1 MKKILVTRKLLK
13 ECEEKALKMF
23 DANLNSNDELYSQ
36 NNVIEMSQGCDGIL
50 SSLTE
55 KLDKANAIYFTD
67 YLGLDVVSITKLRKE
82 FVSKDVEFT
91 IAKNTLIKLA
101 AKDVGMEG
109 LDEFLNGPTAMALSY
124 NDPTDPAK
132 VIKNFLKDFDKPAV
146 KGMILD
152 GQVFQGEEFEKIA
165 NLPSKEQLLSKLV
178 GMLNSPM
185 SKLSS
190 TLGSPVSGLLGAL
203 EQLNS
208 KKG

>member
-1 MKKILVTRKLLK
+1 MPSNKNLK
-13 ECEEKALKMF
+13 EVK
-23 DANLNSNDELYSQ
+23 
-36 NNVIEMSQGCDGIL
+36 
-50 SSLTE
+50 SLTQ

-82 FVSKDVEFT
+82 FVSNDVEFT

-101 AKDVGMEG
+101 AKDVGIDG
-109 LDEFLNGPTAMALSY
+109 LDEFLSGPTAIALSY

-132 VIKNFLKDFDKPAV
+132 VIKSFLKDFDKPSV

-152 GQVFQGEEFEKIA
+152 GQVFQAEEFDKIA
-165 NLPSKEQLLSKLV
+165 NLPTKDQLLSQLV

-190 TLGSPVSGLLGAL
+190 TLGSPISGLLGTL

>member
-1 MKKILVTRKLLK
+1 MPSIK
-13 ECEEKALKMF
+13 
-23 DANLNSNDELYSQ
+23 NLET
-36 NNVIEMSQGCDGIL
+36 VK
-50 SSLTE
+50 SLTE

-82 FVSKDVEFT
+82 FVSNDIEFT

-101 AKDVGMEG
+101 AKDAGMQG

-124 NDPTDPAK
+124 NDPTNPAK

-152 GQVFQGEEFEKIA
+152 GQVFEGEEFEKIA
-165 NLPSKEQLLSKLV
+165 SLPSKEQLLSKLV

>member
-1 MKKILVTRKLLK
+1 MPSNK
-13 ECEEKALKMF
+13 
-23 DANLNSNDELYSQ
+23 NLEAVKN
-36 NNVIEMSQGCDGIL
+36 
-50 SSLTE
+50 LTE

-82 FVSKDVEFT
+82 FVSNDVEFT

-109 LDEFLNGPTAMALSY
+109 LDDFLNGPTAMALS
-124 NDPTDPAK
+124 
-132 VIKNFLKDFDKPAV
+132 DKPAV

-152 GQVFQGEEFEKIA
+152 GQVFKGEEFEKIA

>member
-1 MKKILVTRKLLK
+1 MPSNKNFK
-13 ECEEKALKMF
+13 EVK
-23 DANLNSNDELYSQ
+23 
-36 NNVIEMSQGCDGIL
+36 
-50 SSLTE
+50 SLTE

-82 FVSKDVEFT
+82 FVSNDVEFT

-101 AKDVGMEG
+101 AKDVGIDG
-109 LDEFLNGPTAMALSY
+109 LDEFLNGPTAIALSY

-132 VIKNFLKDFDKPAV
+132 VIKSFLKDFDKPSV

-152 GQVFQGEEFEKIA
+152 GQIFQAEEFEKIA
-165 NLPSKEQLLSKLV
+165 NLPTREQLLSQLV

-190 TLGSPVSGLLGAL
+190 TLGSPLSGLLGTL
-203 EQLNS
+203 KQLNS

>member
-1 MKKILVTRKLLK
+1 MPSNKNLK
-13 ECEEKALKMF
+13 EVK
-23 DANLNSNDELYSQ
+23 
-36 NNVIEMSQGCDGIL
+36 
-50 SSLTE
+50 SLTE

-82 FVSKDVEFT
+82 FVSYDVEFT

-101 AKDVGMEG
+101 AKDVGIDG
-109 LDEFLNGPTAMALSY
+109 LDEFLSGPTAIALSY
-124 NDPTDPAK
+124 NDPTGPAK
-132 VIKNFLKDFDKPAV
+132 VIKSFLKDFDKPSV

-152 GQVFQGEEFEKIA
+152 GQIFQAEEFEKIA
-165 NLPSKEQLLSKLV
+165 NLPTREQLLSQLV

-190 TLGSPVSGLLGAL
+190 TLGSPLSGLLGTL
-203 EQLNS
+203 KQLNS

>member
-1 MKKILVTRKLLK
+1 MPSNKNLK
-13 ECEEKALKMF
+13 EVK
-23 DANLNSNDELYSQ
+23 
-36 NNVIEMSQGCDGIL
+36 
-50 SSLTE
+50 SLTE

-101 AKDVGMEG
+101 AKDVGIDG
-109 LDEFLNGPTAMALSY
+109 LDEFLSGPTAIALSF
-124 NDPTDPAK
+124 NDPTGPAK
-132 VIKNFLKDFDKPAV
+132 VIKSFLKDFDKPSV

-152 GQVFQGEEFEKIA
+152 GQIFQAEEFEKIA
-165 NLPSKEQLLSKLV
+165 NLPTREQLLSQLV

-190 TLGSPVSGLLGAL
+190 TLGSPLSGLLGTL
-203 EQLNS
+203 KQLNS

>member
-1 MKKILVTRKLLK
+1 MPSNKNLK
-13 ECEEKALKMF
+13 EVK
-23 DANLNSNDELYSQ
+23 
-36 NNVIEMSQGCDGIL
+36 
-50 SSLTE
+50 SLTQ

-82 FVSKDVEFT
+82 FVSNDVEFT

-101 AKDVGMEG
+101 AKDVGIDG
-109 LDEFLNGPTAMALSY
+109 LDEFLSGPTAIALSY
-124 NDPTDPAK
+124 NDPTGPAK
-132 VIKNFLKDFDKPAV
+132 VIKSFLKDFDKPSV

-152 GQVFQGEEFEKIA
+152 GQIFQAEEFEKIA
-165 NLPSKEQLLSKLV
+165 NLPTREQLLSQLV

-190 TLGSPVSGLLGAL
+190 TLGSPLSGLLGTL
-203 EQLNS
+203 KQLNS

>member
-1 MKKILVTRKLLK
+1 MPSNKNFK
-13 ECEEKALKMF
+13 EVK
-23 DANLNSNDELYSQ
+23 
-36 NNVIEMSQGCDGIL
+36 
-50 SSLTE
+50 SLTE

-82 FVSKDVEFT
+82 FVSNDVEFT

-101 AKDVGMEG
+101 AKDVGIDG
-109 LDEFLNGPTAMALSY
+109 LDEFLSGPTAIALSY
-124 NDPTDPAK
+124 NDPTGPAK
-132 VIKNFLKDFDKPAV
+132 VIKSFLKDFDKPSV

-152 GQVFQGEEFEKIA
+152 GQIFQAEEFEKIA
-165 NLPSKEQLLSKLV
+165 NLPTREQLLSQLV

-190 TLGSPVSGLLGAL
+190 TLGSPLSGLLGTL
-203 EQLNS
+203 KQLNS

>member
-1 MKKILVTRKLLK
+1 MPSNKNFK
-13 ECEEKALKMF
+13 EVK
-23 DANLNSNDELYSQ
+23 
-36 NNVIEMSQGCDGIL
+36 
-50 SSLTE
+50 SLTE

-82 FVSKDVEFT
+82 FVSNDIEFT

-101 AKDVGMEG
+101 AKDVGIDG
-109 LDEFLNGPTAMALSY
+109 LDEFLSGPTAIALSY

-132 VIKNFLKDFDKPAV
+132 VIKSFLKDFDKPSV

-152 GQVFQGEEFEKIA
+152 GQVFQAEEFDKIA
-165 NLPSKEQLLSKLV
+165 NLPTKDQLLSQLV

-190 TLGSPVSGLLGAL
+190 TLGSPISGLLGTL

>member
-1 MKKILVTRKLLK
+1 MVNRKKILITRKLIK
-13 ECEEKALKMF
+13 ESEDKAIKTF
-23 DANLNSNDELYSQ
+23 EAKLNSNDELYSQ
-36 NNVIEMSQGCDGIL
+36 KKVIEMSQGCDGIL

-82 FVSKDVEFT
+82 FVSNDVEFT

-109 LDEFLNGPTAMALSY
+109 LDEFLNGPTAIALSY
-124 NDPTDPAK
+124 NDPTDPAR

-190 TLGSPVSGLLGAL
+190 TLGSPVSGL
-203 EQLNS
+203 
-208 KKG
+208 

>member
-1 MKKILVTRKLLK
+1 MPSNKNLK
-13 ECEEKALKMF
+13 EVK
-23 DANLNSNDELYSQ
+23 
-36 NNVIEMSQGCDGIL
+36 
-50 SSLTE
+50 SLTK

-82 FVSKDVEFT
+82 FVSNDVEFT

-101 AKDVGMEG
+101 AKDVGIDG
-109 LDEFLNGPTAMALSY
+109 LDEFLSGPTAIALSY

-132 VIKNFLKDFDKPAV
+132 VIKSFLKDFDKPSV

-152 GQVFQGEEFEKIA
+152 GQVFQAEEFDKIA
-165 NLPSKEQLLSKLV
+165 NLPTKDQLLSQLV

-185 SKLSS
+185 SKVSS
-190 TLGSPVSGLLGAL
+190 TLGSPISGLLGTL

>member
-1 MKKILVTRKLLK
+1 MPSNK
-13 ECEEKALKMF
+13 
-23 DANLNSNDELYSQ
+23 NLETVKN
-36 NNVIEMSQGCDGIL
+36 
-50 SSLTE
+50 LTE
-55 KLDKANAIYFTD
+55 KLDKAKSIYFTD
-67 YLGLDVVSITKLRKE
+67 YLGVDVVSNTKLRKE

-91 IAKNTLIKLA
+91 IAKNTLIRLA

-132 VIKNFLKDFDKPAV
+132 VIKDFLKDFDKTAV
-146 KGMILD
+146 KVMILD

>member
-1 MKKILVTRKLLK
+1 MPSNK
-13 ECEEKALKMF
+13 
-23 DANLNSNDELYSQ
+23 NLETVKN
-36 NNVIEMSQGCDGIL
+36 
-50 SSLTE
+50 LTE

-109 LDEFLNGPTAMALSY
+109 LDEFLIGPTAMALSY

-132 VIKNFLKDFDKPAV
+132 VIKDFLKDFDKPAV

-152 GQVFQGEEFEKIA
+152 GQVFQGKEFEKNA
-165 NLPSKEQLLSKLV
+165 NLTSKEQILNKLE
-178 GMLNSPM
+178 GILNSQK
-185 SKLSS
+185 SIYSS
-190 TLGSPVSGLLGAL
+190 T
-203 EQLNS
+203 
-208 KKG
+208 

>member
-1 MKKILVTRKLLK
+1 
-13 ECEEKALKMF
+13 
-23 DANLNSNDELYSQ
+23 
-36 NNVIEMSQGCDGIL
+36 
-50 SSLTE
+50 
-55 KLDKANAIYFTD
+55 
-67 YLGLDVVSITKLRKE
+67 
-82 FVSKDVEFT
+82 
-91 IAKNTLIKLA
+91 
-101 AKDVGMEG
+101 MEG
-109 LDEFLNGPTAMALSY
+109 LDDFLNGPTAMALSY

-132 VIKNFLKDFDKPAV
+132 VIKSFLKDFDKPAV

-165 NLPSKEQLLSKLV
+165 NLPSKDQLLSKLV